1 MGVVDFEKIQKN
13 EKATTR
19 NKNYAKWTE
28 GDRYKIGH
36 FAIENGP
43 AATVRKFNKDFPH
56 LNESTVREFRKKVQ
70 QELSKAAEENRAP
83 SKVIAKYAA
92 PTGRPLLLGELD
104 AMIQT
109 YITSISSRGCV
120 VNSVIAKSA
129 AKALIAR
136 YPDAVGNVDIESS
149 TWTKSLFKRMGFV
162 NRRKTS
168 SKVDIPDD
176 ARKEIEYIFLHDIV
190 SLVEEHK
197 IPESLILNLDQTPSK
212 YVPVG
217 NSTLAKKGASCVV
230 IAGSADK
237 RCITATFSVTLSGEF
252 LPMQLIYGGKTTQ
265 SIPRFAFPKG
275 FCLSA
280 NVSHFSNT
288 AESIRLFEKIIIP
301 YIKKKR
307 QSLNLPVDQ
316 KALVVM
322 DVFTGQTTKEVIA
335 VLKEND
341 ICVVNVPANMTKFYQ
356 PLDLTVN
363 GYAKRFT
370 KTKFTEWYSKQIG
383 KQMQEGKKLEDVD
396 IPLRLSM
403 LKPLHAQWLV
413 ELYNEMTSEKG
424 KEIILSGWRAAGIS
438 DAIRLGILGLPTI
451 DPFEDLDPL
460 VQQDENLGEIREI
473 ANNEILQLVK
483 PLEEKEDESSDSDE
497 WVNEDGQ
504 AFDIF
509 KDLIDDEE

>member
-1 MGVVDFEKIQKN
+1 MMPEKKFE
-13 EKATTR
+13 
-19 NKNYAKWTE
+19 Y
-28 GDRYKIGH
+28 
-36 FAIENGP
+36 
-43 AATVRKFNKDFPH
+43 V
-56 LNESTVREFRKKVQ
+56 
-70 QELSKAAEENRAP
+70 
-83 SKVIAKYAA
+83 
-92 PTGRPLLLGELD
+92 
-104 AMIQT
+104 
-109 YITSISSRGCV
+109 
-120 VNSVIAKSA
+120 
-129 AKALIAR
+129 
-136 YPDAVGNVDIESS
+136 
-149 TWTKSLFKRMGFV
+149 
-162 NRRKTS
+162 
-168 SKVDIPDD
+168 
-176 ARKEIEYIFLHDIV
+176 FLHDIV

-197 IPESLILNLDQTPSK
+197 IPKSLIINLDQTPSK

-288 AESIRLFEKIIIP
+288 AESVRLLEKIIIP
-301 YIKKKR
+301 YIIKER

-322 DVFTGQTTKEVIA
+322 DVFTGQTTAEVIA
-335 VLKEND
+335 LLKEND
-341 ICVVNVPANMTKFYQ
+341 ICVVNVPANMTKYYQ

-363 GYAKRFT
+363 GYAKRFM
-370 KTKFTEWYSKQIG
+370 KIKFTEWYSKQIG
-383 KQMQEGKKLEDVD
+383 KQMQEGKKLEDVEV
-396 IPLRLSM
+396 PLRLSM

-438 DAIRLGILGLPTI
+438 DAIRLGILGLPSI

-460 VQQDENLGEIREI
+460 VQQDEDLGEIREI
-473 ANNEILQLVK
+473 VNNDMLQLVK

-509 KDLIDDEE
+509 NDFIDDEE